1 MKSNNISSLKEYIN
15 ASKKHLSKPFFP
27 HSRDRN
33 NSAYTTLN
41 NNRKVRNYSYYS
53 NARSKKQTIDEKSLT
68 KSKQGEEFN
77 QDAKID
83 LESNNTKR
91 LEPMSDYLDYGF
103 LTGKIRPNNQKF
115 NRTSYEGKVDFRIK
129 SKKCKLE
136 EEINDL
142 NKKN

>member
-1 MKSNNISSLKEYIN
+1 
-15 ASKKHLSKPFFP
+15 
-27 HSRDRN
+27 
-33 NSAYTTLN
+33 
-41 NNRKVRNYSYYS
+41 
-53 NARSKKQTIDEKSLT
+53 
-68 KSKQGEEFN
+68 
-77 QDAKID
+77 
-83 LESNNTKR
+83 
-91 LEPMSDYLDYGF
+91 MSDYLDYGF